1 VFTGSRIG
9 LPVATMR
16 SGAIPPGRG
25 GFRAGAV
32 DHDGHG
38 IEGWV
43 GAHPPQDPAQPYI
56 ARISRSST
64 FRVRRPLA
72 ELRERRG
79 AGLSTTPHPVTDTR
93 NTAVVAA
100 AISGAS
106 STTTAVIKEDQP
118 GRG

>member
-1 VFTGSRIG
+1 
-9 LPVATMR
+9 M
-16 SGAIPPGRG
+16 GRRVSTAG
-25 GFRAGAV
+25 PLSAVHRAHLEV
-32 DHDGHG
+32 EH
-38 IEGWV
+38 
-43 GAHPPQDPAQPYI
+43 
-56 ARISRSST
+56 